1 MIALKIDPGQFEND
15 LKAKLWDTIESHFLN
30 EVYLAAEGSVS
41 IIFSFSKEKNEQ
53 EDVHK
58 IVCMFV
64 DLLKN
69 REK

>member
-41 IIFSFSKEKNEQ
+41 IFISFFFKEKRNE
-53 EDVHK
+53 K
-58 IVCMFV
+58 
-64 DLLKN
+64 
-69 REK
+69 

>member
-41 IIFSFSKEKNEQ
+41 IFIYFF
-53 EDVHK
+53 
-58 IVCMFV
+58 
-64 DLLKN
+64 LK
-69 REK
+69 